1 MSVAGQRIPRRL
13 AGLLLGAALLP
24 GAGRAAEWSYQPA
37 ISVRGEYNDNI
48 LLTPQPHDTVWGLT
62 VSPSLRLRGRSET
75 VDVSGEFQLNFNRYE
90 GMSGL
95 DSEDQILRLDATRQ
109 GERDRYTLA
118 AALVRD
124 STLASELVDTGLA
137 TARRQRRKLTLD
149 PSWQRSLD
157 ERTSLGL
164 GYSLADVRYEDHSGT
179 QLVDYRNQ
187 TLSIGVTRQLTE
199 RDQGSVTASYTWYE
213 SLPGGQF
220 ESDQAGLRLGYARSF
235 SERLRGDLGL
245 GYRHTD
251 TTLHSQALVCSG
263 PIVAG
268 LCIGTLSPVAS
279 TVKSDS
285 NGWLLDLGLEQTLE
299 TGTLAVKLSR
309 ESLPTGLG
317 ALAERDRVLLSYTR
331 RLSPTLSLGLD
342 ASAYQTRFL
351 EAAYRASDSRYYRL
365 EPRLIWHLSPEW
377 SLEGRYWHAL
387 QQYDVGANDARV
399 NGVYLT
405 LSYQWPK
412 VAKSR

>member
-1 MSVAGQRIPRRL
+1 MSVGGKLFPARS
-13 AGLLLGAALLP
+13 ALLLGAALLP
-24 GAGRAAEWSYQPA
+24 GAGWAAEWSYQPA
-37 ISVRGEYNDNI
+37 VSLRGEYNDNI
-48 LLTPQPHDTVWGLT
+48 LLTPQAHDTVWGVT

-75 VDVSGEFQLNFNRYE
+75 LDVSGDFRLNINRYE

-95 DSEDQILRLDATRQ
+95 DSEDQIFRLDVARQ
-109 GERDRYTLA
+109 GELDRLALA
-118 AALVRD
+118 ASLVRD

-137 TARRQRRKLTLD
+137 TARRQRRKLALD

-157 ERTSLGL
+157 QRTSLGL
-164 GYSLADVRYEDHSGT
+164 SYSLADVRYEDTIGT

-187 TLSIGVTRQLTE
+187 GVSVGVTRQLTE
-199 RDQGSVTASYTWYE
+199 REQGSLAVSYSRYE

-235 SERLRGDLGL
+235 TERLRGDLGI

-268 LCIGTLSPVAS
+268 LCVGTLSPVAS
-279 TVKSDS
+279 TVKADS
-285 NGWLLDLGLEQTLE
+285 HGWLLDLNLEHTLE
-299 TGTLAVKLSR
+299 TGSVAVKLSR

-317 ALAERDRVLLSYTR
+317 ALAERDRVLLSYMR
-331 RLSPTLSLGLD
+331 KLSPTLSLGLD

-365 EPRLIWHLSPEW
+365 EPRLVWRLSPEW

-399 NGVYLT
+399 NGLFLT
-405 LSYQWPK
+405 LSYQWPQ